1 MLMQD
6 VLHGFLILLCI
17 AAGILLNLFA
27 EGIVTGLVSFQVLG
41 FRVP

>member
-1 MLMQD
+1 MLVQN
-6 VLHGFLILLCI
+6 VLRGFLILPSI

-27 EGIVTGLVSFQVLG
+27 EGIVTGLVSFQGLA